1 MFSGKHGSFRIYTA
15 STLTIIFKYENIK
28 LKNKECPAEEAQHLN
43 YRIKS
48 LKGHQYLMR
57 LSL

>member
-43 YRIKS
+43 YRIKRPS
-48 LKGHQYLMR
+48 ISHETIP
-57 LSL
+57 LS

>member
-1 MFSGKHGSFRIYTA
+1 MFSGKDDTVWIYSA
-15 STLTIIFKYENIK
+15 PTLILIFKYENIK

-48 LKGHQYLMR
+48 
-57 LSL
+57 